1 MNQKMKVFLQI
12 TPLKITLFV
21 ILIALALFLMDF
33 EFLRLV
39 ELKTLDL
46 RIASRGDLK
55 TGGETVIAVID
66 EKSLSE
72 LGRWPWPRTTIAQ
85 MVRKLKKN
93 GAKAVGF
100 DIVFSEPD
108 INSNLKTI
116 DALWAEMKKSGISQ
130 PGVIELLRRKRAGA
144 DTDAILAAS
153 IKEAGNVTLG
163 YFFHF
168 ARKGSDKELAHLT
181 EQRIAQNAR
190 RIENSRYPMVNS
202 TAGKP
207 NDAYMPHAFAPEA
220 NIPVLSAAGRNSGYF
235 NALPDSDGSNR
246 WSRW

>member
-1 MNQKMKVFLQI
+1 MNQKMKNILQI

-33 EFLRLV
+33 QFLRLV

-55 TGGETVIAVID
+55 PGGETVIAVID

-85 MVRKLKKN
+85 MVRKLKQN

-108 INSNLKTI
+108 INANLKTI
-116 DALWAEMKKSGISQ
+116 DALWAEMKK
-130 PGVIELLRRKRAGA
+130 KR
-144 DTDAILAAS
+144 
-153 IKEAGNVTLG
+153 
-163 YFFHF
+163 YFP
-168 ARKGSDKELAHLT
+168 
-181 EQRIAQNAR
+181 AR
-190 RIENSRYPMVNS
+190 R
-202 TAGKP
+202 
-207 NDAYMPHAFAPEA
+207 H
-220 NIPVLSAAGRNSGYF
+220 
-235 NALPDSDGSNR
+235 
-246 WSRW
+246 